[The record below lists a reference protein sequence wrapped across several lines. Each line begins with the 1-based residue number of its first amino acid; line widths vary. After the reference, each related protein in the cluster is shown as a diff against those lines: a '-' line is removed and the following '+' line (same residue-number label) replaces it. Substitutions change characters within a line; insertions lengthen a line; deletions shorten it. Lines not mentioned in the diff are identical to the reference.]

1 MVKINDEYIY
11 DYKVEITKL
20 SDDDGGGFLA
30 TVPKLPG
37 CMSDGET
44 REEALGNID
53 DAIKCWIE
61 TAKELGRTIPRADNY
76 KTEDDFS
83 GKLTLRIPKT
93 LHKMLSEQADREECS
108 INQLL
113 TTYISLGVGNEF
125 GKSEVNNSYKDL
137 KLGFEKMDSI
147 DIIPKIRR

>member
-1 MVKINDEYIY
+1 MAKINNVNVY

-44 REEALGNID
+44 REEALGNVD
-53 DAIKCWIE
+53 DAIKCWLE
-61 TAKELGRTIPRADNY
+61 KAKELGRNVPKSDEY
-76 KTEDDFS
+76 KTEEYFS
-83 GKLTLRIPKT
+83 GKLSLRIPKI
-93 LHKMLSEQADREECS
+93 LHKMLSEQADMEECS

-125 GKSEVNNSYKDL
+125 GKSEVNNSY
-137 KLGFEKMDSI
+137 
-147 DIIPKIRR
+147 